1 MGYNLKTNSWV
12 YFLSGWLMRANKTRV
27 VLSAFI
33 ITIFTTL
40 GLLSWQEGSVQAQI
54 PTVDVA
60 TVTST
65 PTGPIVSVNRGIN
78 EPAINVRSGPNVLY
92 PRVGVLLVG
101 QTAVAKGRSPG
112 GEWILI
118 EYPGAPGNVGWVYSP
133 NVSIT
138 PGELPI
144 VEPPPT
150 PTRDMTA
157 TINPTLAA
165 QFIVTVAPTRLPTF
179 SPPPPLVIPTFQA
192 VGGASIPGV
201 PAGLIVVVLFTIGIL
216 LGVFSFVQK
225 R

>member
-1 MGYNLKTNSWV
+1 
-12 YFLSGWLMRANKTRV
+12 MRSIKTRI
-27 VLSAFI
+27 SITACI
-33 ITIFTTL
+33 ITIITAA
-40 GLLSWQEGSVQAQI
+40 GLLSWQDYSVQAQI
-54 PTVDVA
+54 PTVDIA
-60 TVTST
+60 TVTGT
-65 PTGPIVSVNRGIN
+65 PTGPIVSVNPGIN
-78 EPAINVRSGPNVLY
+78 EPSINVRSGPNVLY

-165 QFIVTVAPTRLPTF
+165 QFIVTTAPTRLPTF
-179 SPPPPLVIPTFQA
+179 TPPPPLAIPTFQA
-192 VGGASIPGV
+192 VAGTSAPPV
-201 PAGLIVVVLFTIGIL
+201 PVGLIIVVFFTIGIL

>member
-1 MGYNLKTNSWV
+1 
-12 YFLSGWLMRANKTRV
+12 MRSIKTRI
-27 VLSAFI
+27 SITACI
-33 ITIFTTL
+33 ITIITAA
-40 GLLSWQEGSVQAQI
+40 GLLSWQDYSVQAQI
-54 PTVDVA
+54 PTVDIA
-60 TVTST
+60 TVTGT
-65 PTGPIVSVNRGIN
+65 PTGPIVSVNPGIN
-78 EPAINVRSGPNVLY
+78 EPSINVRSGPNVLY

-118 EYPGAPGNVGWVYSP
+118 EYPGAPGNAGWVYSP

-165 QFIVTVAPTRLPTF
+165 QFIVTTAPTRLPTF
-179 SPPPPLVIPTFQA
+179 TPPPPLAIPTFQA
-192 VGGASIPGV
+192 VAGTSAPPV
-201 PAGLIVVVLFTIGIL
+201 PVGLIIVVFFTIGIL